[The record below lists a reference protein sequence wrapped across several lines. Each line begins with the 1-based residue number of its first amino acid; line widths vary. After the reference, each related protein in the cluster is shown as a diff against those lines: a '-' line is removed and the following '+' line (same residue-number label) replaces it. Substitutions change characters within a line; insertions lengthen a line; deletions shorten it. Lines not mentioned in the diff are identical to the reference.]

1 MLTDDMGKI
10 TKKYETNSGHILSA
24 ALTVVI
30 IVFLDFFLP
39 ASPAGGKSLRSGGA
53 ALRTPRS
60 AGLPAGDKLIINP
73 L

>member
-30 IVFLDFFLP
+30 IKKREEGRGRGE
-39 ASPAGGKSLRSGGA
+39 GGEEGRGEGE
-53 ALRTPRS
+53 RIEV
-60 AGLPAGDKLIINP
+60 D
-73 L
+73 